1 MMLPLAAETVKN
13 DAKCGTGFSH
23 WKLYKAFHVPL
34 AKGALNL
41 REKGIIVLAWVPV
54 AVDTVGEH

>member
-1 MMLPLAAETVKN
+1 MQNVGQALA
-13 DAKCGTGFSH
+13 TGNS
-23 WKLYKAFHVPL
+23 KAFHVPL
-34 AKGALNL
+34 AKGAFNL